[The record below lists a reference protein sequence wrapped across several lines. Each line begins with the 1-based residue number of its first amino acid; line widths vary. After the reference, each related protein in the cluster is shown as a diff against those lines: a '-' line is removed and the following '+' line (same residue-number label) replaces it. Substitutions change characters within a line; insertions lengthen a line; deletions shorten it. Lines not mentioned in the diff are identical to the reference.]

1 MKRAILRVQR
11 MPEALWLL
19 GVLVL
24 FPLLSTGAQA
34 QEPKERRLPAALGDP
49 AGLRPSDGRV
59 LVAQGVGTAEPAIE
73 EVDVDA
79 ASPPPR
85 DLTHEE
91 RLNMV
96 AGLGLGLTLG
106 TTTWRLT
113 PAQAMITGLADL
125 YFSQVAY
132 IDLTSYEAPLAKMQ
146 RKGYGPYQSGR
157 VRLRFQP
164 PVSVTRKRY
173 LIDCKVQSGPA
184 YQVNVYP
191 DGASQVFRNTSHL
204 VVLYEAVSAGEAMV
218 DMRLESSND
227 NREWGFYSCE
237 ITPLGP

>member
-1 MKRAILRVQR
+1 MKGTILRIQR

-34 QEPKERRLPAALGDP
+34 QEPKARRPPAAIGDP
-49 AGLRPSDGRV
+49 AVSRLSEGRI

-91 RLNMV
+91 KLMMV
-96 AGLGLGLTLG
+96 AGLGLGLTPG

-125 YFSQVAY
+125 YFNQVDY
-132 IDLTSYEAPLAKMQ
+132 IDLTSYEAPLAKMH
-146 RKGYGPYQSGR
+146 GSGR
-157 VRLRFQP
+157 YTPGRIRLRFRP
-164 PVSVTRKRY
+164 PVSLTRKRY
-173 LIDCKVQSGPA
+173 LIDCKVENGLV

-191 DGASQVFRNTSHL
+191 GGASQTFRNTSHL
-204 VVLYEAVSAGEAMV
+204 VVLYEAVSEGEALV
-218 DMRLESSND
+218 DMRLEPSNAF
-227 NREWGFYSCE
+227 REWRFYSCE
-237 ITPLGP
+237 ITTLD